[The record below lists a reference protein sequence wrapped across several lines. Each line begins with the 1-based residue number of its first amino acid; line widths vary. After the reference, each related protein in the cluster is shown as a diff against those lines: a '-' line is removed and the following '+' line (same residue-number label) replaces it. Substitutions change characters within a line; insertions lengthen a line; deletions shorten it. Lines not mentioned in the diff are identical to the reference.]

1 MDRDVKEVKYLAIAE
16 DLQLK
21 ILSKIYKPGDLLPS
35 ESTLTK
41 QYKTSRI
48 TARGA
53 LNYLEEKGYIYTK
66 AGVGSFIKDTHDNRF
81 KIDLN
86 LDSLLNDGYDKIELY
101 DAKIVKPDLEIVYV
115 LKIHTN
121 QKVVFIEWGIQK
133 NEQKIAYSKK
143 YIPYI
148 KGLTLDE
155 RDLTFKSLR
164 DMLKKVPGEGY
175 ERITLKELKNQQLM
189 EGKLD
194 MQEEDDKIL
203 LIEHLILDNQ
213 NSPIGL
219 EELYVLASR
228 CTIKGTQEYE

>member
-48 TARGA
+48 TVRGA

-66 AGVGSFIKDTHDNRF
+66 AGVGSFIKDTQDNRF
-81 KIDLN
+81 KIDFS
-86 LDSLLNDGYDKIELY
+86 LDSFLNEGYDKIELFN
-101 DAKIVKPDLEIVYV
+101 AKIIKPDLEIVYV
-115 LKIHTN
+115 LKIHNN
-121 QKVVFIEWGIQK
+121 QKVVFIEWSIQN

-148 KGLTLDE
+148 KGLTLE
-155 RDLTFKSLR
+155 EKDLSFKCLR
-164 DMLKKVPGEGY
+164 DMLKKVLGEGY
-175 ERITLKELKNQQLM
+175 ERITLKEFKDKELL
-189 EGKLD
+189 EDKLD
-194 MQEEDDKIL
+194 IQQENDKIL
-203 LIEHLILDNQ
+203 LIEHLMMDNQ

-219 EELYVLASR
+219 EHLYVLASQ
-228 CTIKGTQEYE
+228 CIIKGIQEYE